1 MRCASPL
8 IRFVLLI
15 CIPGLSPVALAQP
28 APQDDPPPSPVKVSP
43 VIEREI
49 ESSRTVVG
57 TVQPARRSVV
67 GSAVDGRVVSFPV
80 ENGDRVAAG
89 DTLAQLRT
97 DALQWQLS
105 AAKAEQRLRTEELA
119 ELTNGTDPET
129 IANLQALMKAAESQ
143 RDHAQSQ
150 FTRIEKLFQRGQV
163 VTQTQ
168 LDDARSQA
176 SSALQEYV
184 AAKSLYDLAVRG
196 PRQEKIAQAEARLEM
211 QKAIVHELEDRIA
224 RHTVVAPFDG
234 FVVAEHTEV
243 GQWAA
248 SGDPIAEVVQLSEVD
263 VRTNVLEEQV
273 ASLHIGQQVQV
284 VVPAVPEEQWPGTVH
299 RIIPQADV
307 RSRTFPVDIRI
318 TNRIVQGVPVL
329 KSGFLASVR
338 LPTGGTR
345 RSLLV
350 PKDALVL
357 GGRQTVVY
365 VVDPLPQGRDA
376 GLVRPVPVTTG
387 LSEGGAIEV
396 RGELTIG
403 DRVVVEGNERLE
415 RGDRVRI
422 LTEADDE

>member
-1 MRCASPL
+1 MTG
-8 IRFVLLI
+8 FVLSI
-15 CIPGLSPVALAQP
+15 CGPGLSPVAAAQP
-28 APQDDPPPSPVKVSP
+28 ASPARPPASPVKVTR
-43 VIEREI
+43 VVEREI
-49 ESSRTVVG
+49 DSSRTVVG
-57 TVQPARRSVV
+57 TIQPARRSVV

-97 DALQWQLS
+97 ETLQWQLA
-105 AAKAEQRLRTEELA
+105 AAKAEQRLRDEELA
-119 ELTNGTDPET
+119 ELINGTDPET
-129 IANLQALMKAAESQ
+129 IANLEALMKAAESQ
-143 RDHAQSQ
+143 RDYAKSQ
-150 FTRIEKLFQRGQV
+150 FTRIERLFERGQV
-163 VTQTQ
+163 ATQTQ
-168 LDDARSQA
+168 LDEAQSLA
-176 SSALQEYV
+176 SGAIQRYV
-184 AAKSLYDLAVRG
+184 AAKSLYDLATRG
-196 PRQEKIAQAEARLEM
+196 PRQEKIAQAEARCEI
-211 QKAIVHELEDRIA
+211 QKALVRELEDRIV

-243 GQWAA
+243 GQWAS

-263 VRTNVLEEQV
+263 VRTNVLEGQV
-273 ASLHIGQQVQV
+273 ASLRIGQQVQV
-284 VVPAVPEEQWPGTVH
+284 VVPAVPGQQWQGTVH

-318 TNRIVQGVPVL
+318 TNRIEQDVPVL

-345 RSLLV
+345 KSLLV

-365 VVDPLPQGRDA
+365 VVDPLPDDRHA
-376 GLVRPVPVTTG
+376 GVVRPVPVTIG
-387 LSEGGAIEV
+387 ISDGAAIEV
-396 RGELTIG
+396 TGQLSVD

-422 LTEADDE
+422 LKEAADE

>member
-1 MRCASPL
+1 M
-8 IRFVLLI
+8 
-15 CIPGLSPVALAQP
+15 
-28 APQDDPPPSPVKVSP
+28 
-43 VIEREI
+43 IERQI

-97 DALQWQLS
+97 DTLQWQL
-105 AAKAEQRLRTEELA
+105 AAGKAEQRLRDEELA

-129 IANLQALMKAAESQ
+129 IANLEALMKAAESQ
-143 RDHAQSQ
+143 RDHAKSQ
-150 FTRIEKLFQRGQV
+150 FTRMESLFQRGQV
-163 VTQTQ
+163 ATQTQ
-168 LDDARSQA
+168 LDEAQSQA

-211 QKAIVHELEDRIA
+211 QKALVHELEDRIA

-243 GQWAA
+243 GQWAS
-248 SGDPIAEVVQLSEVD
+248 SGDPIAEVAQFGEVD
-263 VRTNVLEEQV
+263 VRANVLEGQV
-273 ASLHIGQQVQV
+273 ASLRIGQEVQV
-284 VVPAVPEEQWPGTVH
+284 VVPAAPEQQWQGTVH

-318 TNRIVQGVPVL
+318 TNWIEQDVPVL
-329 KSGFLASVR
+329 KAGFLASVR
-338 LPTGGTR
+338 LATGGTQK
-345 RSLLV
+345 SLLV

-365 VVDPLPQGRDA
+365 VVDPLPEDRQTGV
-376 GLVRPVPVTTG
+376 VRPVPVTIG
-387 LSEGGAIEV
+387 LSDGGAIEV
-396 RGELTIG
+396 RGELSAD

-422 LTEADDE
+422 LSEVAHE